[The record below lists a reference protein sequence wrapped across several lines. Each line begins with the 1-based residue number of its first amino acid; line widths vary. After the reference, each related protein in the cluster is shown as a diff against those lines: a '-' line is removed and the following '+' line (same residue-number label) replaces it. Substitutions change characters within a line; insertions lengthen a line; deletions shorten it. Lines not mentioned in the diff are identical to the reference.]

1 MVSQAPEFEAALPRP
16 VMRNAAGL
24 RPSVLE
30 EARDVAAFSHLLAN
44 LVRRDLTVR
53 YKRSVLGFFW
63 TMLNPL
69 LLMIIL
75 SVVFSTVFRFAVK
88 HFEVYFLSAYLG
100 WTFFAQTTTGAM
112 SSLAWNG
119 ALMKRVRVPKVIFAF
134 STVLSGL
141 ANLGLSCVPLFAIM
155 FIVGAPLTPALLFLP
170 VSFLILAVFVFGVSL
185 GMSAAAVYF
194 DDVAQMYGVALMGL
208 MYLTPIFYPIEIIP
222 QKYLWLIRLN
232 PLVYL
237 FELARAPIYK
247 GCMPSLHD
255 VVISAACAVVAM
267 VVGTTVFR
275 RLAPGFYRHL

>member
-1 MVSQAPEFEAALPRP
+1 MFSQEAGIEAAVSRP
-16 VMRNAAGL
+16 VMRNAAGH
-24 RPSVLE
+24 RPSILE
-30 EARDVAAFSHLLAN
+30 EARDIAAFSHLLAN
-44 LVRRDLTVR
+44 LVQRDLTVR

-75 SVVFSTVFRFAVK
+75 SVVFSTVFRFAVQ

-119 ALMKRVRVPKVIFAF
+119 ALMKRVRVPKMIFAF

-141 ANLGLSCVPLFAIM
+141 VNLGLSLLPLLVIM
-155 FIVGAPLTPALLFLP
+155 VIVGAPLTPALLFLP
-170 VSFLILAVFVFGVSL
+170 VSFLVLAVFVFGVSL
-185 GMSAAAVYF
+185 GLSAAAVYF

-208 MYLTPIFYPIEIIP
+208 MYLTPIFYPIAIIP

-237 FELARAPIYK
+237 LELARAPIYE
-247 GCMPSLHD
+247 GRLPSLHD
-255 VVISAACAVVAM
+255 LEISAACAVGALF
-267 VVGTTVFR
+267 VGAAIFR
-275 RLAPGFYRHL
+275 RLAPKFYQHL

>member
-1 MVSQAPEFEAALPRP
+1 MVSQEPGFEGALPRP
-16 VMRNAAGL
+16 VVRNAAGYH
-24 RPSVLE
+24 PSILE
-30 EARDVAAFSHLLAN
+30 EVRDIAAFSHLLTN
-44 LVRRDLTVR
+44 LVHRDLTVR

-75 SVVFSTVFRFAVK
+75 SVVFSAVFRFAIQ
-88 HFEVYFLSAYLG
+88 HFEVYFLSAYVG

-119 ALMKRVRVPKVIFAF
+119 ALMKRVRVPRVIFAL

-141 ANLGLSCVPLFAIM
+141 ANLGLSCLPLFAIM
-155 FIVGAPLTPALLFLP
+155 LIVGAPLGPALLFLP

-222 QKYLWLIRLN
+222 QKYLWLVHLN

-237 FELARAPIYK
+237 IALVRVPIYQ
-247 GCMPSLHD
+247 GRLPALHD
-255 VVISAACAVVAM
+255 VAISVACAVVAL
-267 VVGTTVFR
+267 VLGTTVFR
-275 RLAPGFYRHL
+275 RLAPGFYLHL

>member
-1 MVSQAPEFEAALPRP
+1 
-16 VMRNAAGL
+16 MRNAAGL